1 MRYIFTKHTYFKAT
15 LGPPCLSLDVIP
27 DELGNDLT
35 TYPLTLYG
43 VAGTQTQKTTSN
55 SIIVFKM
62 HNLHETKR
70 RSKKSDD
77 SDGDDSEDE
86 EDENNPEKQP
96 KLKVAGIKHT
106 EGKLLIPYHRLL
118 QQVLSAKN
126 IILRIIKL
134 IPLIKRPLNSKRV
147 ERITERI
154 EYNRKEQTPQE
165 EDEQRQTHRKIG

>member
-1 MRYIFTKHTYFKAT
+1 M
-15 LGPPCLSLDVIP
+15 GPPCLSLDVIP
-27 DELGNDLT
+27 DELGNDRT

-70 RSKKSDD
+70 RSKKNED
-77 SDGDDSEDE
+77 SDGDDSED

-106 EGKLLIPYHRLL
+106 AGKLLIPCHYLL
-118 QQVLSAKN
+118 QPV
-126 IILRIIKL
+126 
-134 IPLIKRPLNSKRV
+134 
-147 ERITERI
+147 
-154 EYNRKEQTPQE
+154 
-165 EDEQRQTHRKIG
+165 